1 MKARLLA
8 TIAAIAAAGA
18 GAGVFAALA
27 ALPPGTGAGRPLELA
42 QQVAVSG
49 WFRGVASATTLALIG
64 AALLARLR
72 RTDEEHSGLW
82 TAVEPLLWGL
92 AAPLL
97 SLVLDPWFFHS
108 TVFVTA
114 LTGLMLGVLTS
125 VHRWGRLPQRYRL
138 SQRQSVGL
146 LIVLAVL
153 VPTFLA
159 LPGAPWF
166 HPVSGD
172 EPHYLVIARSL
183 WIDGDLNVANE
194 YSQGLTQPFWPGELL
209 PHAKPGADPEARY
222 SIHGSGLAVWLAPWY
237 GVGQGLTETGFNV
250 LVRAAMSLWLAAAA
264 VALFFLLRDIAGS
277 DAALPGT
284 ALAVLTLPLLF
295 AGPHLFPA
303 VPVFALSCGAYALLR
318 RRPSATQAL
327 AAGLLLAYLPWLHFK
342 FFGLMAAVAA
352 IGAWGIWKER
362 DGAARYTPV
371 SALGAPLALSG
382 AAHMVFTWTLYG
394 RLSPLAVHV
403 GADPTLR
410 ATAMGDD
417 WVAYLADP
425 IGALSTAIGYFFD
438 QREGL
443 LFYAPHYLLA
453 IAGFAWMMRRKR
465 SDAIALAIIFAA
477 LVVPYAL
484 SQEIGH
490 WAPPARPLTG
500 VLWAVAL
507 PMGIGLMLPAGDGR
521 EGRARAAV
529 RAVLVTWGI
538 GATVLLLLQADLLYH
553 DYNVPRALVLLRYGA
568 PGLPL
573 ADLAPLWLGPDA
585 VRWGVSLLG
594 LALTAA
600 LGVFLW
606 RWGSEAAQ
614 ADTTLGGTFSQAPGP
629 ADPGLSGRRASAVF
643 VVAAAALMLT
653 HHATVPLT
661 ALHEPWTYGTIR
673 FWKALSPPTRA
684 WATDVGVWSGGQDTV
699 QMLLSSRAP
708 IDVLVLELSSLAPM
722 RADLQ
727 LGRDGQTFRLVPG
740 ERSFARLQP
749 GPGRLWNDEY
759 FYHLTVAAHGGVS
772 PAALGID
779 QDTRGLGV
787 LLRVVQVDTDDPSS
801 R

>member
-1 MKARLLA
+1 MKARVLA
-8 TIAAIAAAGA
+8 EIAAIAAAGT

-49 WFRGVASATTLALIG
+49 WFRGVASATVVALVG
-64 AALLARLR
+64 AALLARSWR
-72 RTDEEHSGLW
+72 SDEERSGLW
-82 TAVEPLLWGL
+82 AVVEPLLWGI

-108 TVFVTA
+108 TVFVIA
-114 LTGLMLGVLTS
+114 FAGLMLGLLTS
-125 VHRWGRLPQRYRL
+125 FDRWGRLSQRYRL
-138 SQRQSVGL
+138 SDRQSVAL
-146 LIVLAVL
+146 LVVLAVL
-153 VPTFLA
+153 VPTFLV
-159 LPGAPWF
+159 LPGPPWF
-166 HPVSGD
+166 HAISGD

-183 WIDGDLNVANE
+183 WVDGDVNVANE
-194 YSQGLTQPFWPGELL
+194 YSQGLTRPFWSDELL
-209 PHAKPGADPEARY
+209 PHAKPGTDPEARY
-222 SIHGSGLAVWLAPWY
+222 SIHGSGLAMWLAPWY

-250 LVRAAMSLWLAAAA
+250 LIRTAMSLWLAAAA

-277 DAALPGT
+277 AAALPGT

-303 VPVFALSCGAYALLR
+303 VPVFALSCGAYVLLR
-318 RRPSATQAL
+318 RRPSVTEAL
-327 AAGLLLAYLPWLHFK
+327 AAGLLLACLPWLHFK

-352 IGAWGIWKER
+352 IGAWRIWKER
-362 DGAARYTPV
+362 DGTGRYAPII
-371 SALGAPLALSG
+371 ALAAPLLLSG
-382 AAHMVFTWTLYG
+382 AAHMAFTWILYES
-394 RLSPLAVHV
+394 LSPLAIHV

-410 ATAMGDD
+410 ATAAGDD
-417 WVAYLADP
+417 WRAYLTDP
-425 IGALSTAIGYFFD
+425 IGALITAIGYFFD

-465 SDAIALAIIFAA
+465 SDAIALAITFAA
-477 LVVPYAL
+477 LVGPYAL

-490 WAPPARPLTG
+490 WSPPARPLTG
-500 VLWAVAL
+500 VLWALAL
-507 PMGIGLMLPAGDGR
+507 PMGIGLMLPAGGGKA
-521 EGRARAAV
+521 GRARAGL
-529 RAVLVTWGI
+529 RAVLVTSGI
-538 GATVLLLLQADLLYH
+538 CATMLLLLQADLLYH
-553 DYNVPRALVLLRYGA
+553 GYNIPRSLVLLRYGA

-606 RWGSEAAQ
+606 RWGSEASR
-614 ADTTLGGTFSQAPGP
+614 ADTNLVGTFSGDPGP
-629 ADPGLSGRRASAVF
+629 ADPGPSGRRAGAVF

-653 HHATVPLT
+653 HHASVPLT
-661 ALHEPWTYGTIR
+661 ELHEPWTYGTIR
-673 FWKALSPPTRA
+673 FWKAQSPPTRA
-684 WATDVGVWSGGQDTV
+684 WTHEIGVWTGGQDTV

-708 IDVLVLELSSLAPM
+708 IDLLVLELSSLAPM

-740 ERSFARLQP
+740 ERSFARLRP
-749 GPGRLWNDEY
+749 GPGRIWNGEY
-759 FYHLTVAAHGGVS
+759 FYHLRVAAHGAVS
-772 PAALGID
+772 PAALGIND
-779 QDTRGLGV
+779 DTRELGV
-787 LLRVVQVDTDDPSS
+787 LLRVVQVDSDNP
-801 R
+801 